1 MSSWNVSQWFSIFA
15 SVALKS
21 TVVLGAA
28 WLAAWAL
35 RGRSAALRHLVWTAA
50 AAAVLALP
58 FLSASL
64 PALRVPASG
73 ALLRFDPAVIFRV
86 TSSAAAEPPSS
97 SLLPSAT
104 ARSTVNAPRY
114 YDWRIWVM
122 VLRAAGA
129 AAAFALMLSAEFIAM
144 WRVQRAGR
152 PGPDDGLAHVL
163 ADAIRD

>member
-1 MSSWNVSQWFSIFA
+1 MSIWNVSEWFPIFV
-15 SVALKS
+15 SMALKS

-73 ALLRFDPAVIFRV
+73 ALLRFDPAVVFQVATPPLSSRLRFRPPP
-86 TSSAAAEPPSS
+86 TAA
-97 SLLPSAT
+97 
-104 ARSTVNAPRY
+104 RY
-114 YDWRIWVM
+114 MR
-122 VLRAAGA
+122 RAITTGE
-129 AAAFALMLSAEFIAM
+129 S
-144 WRVQRAGR
+144 G
-152 PGPDDGLAHVL
+152 
-163 ADAIRD
+163 

>member
-1 MSSWNVSQWFSIFA
+1 MSIWNVSEWFSIFMSA
-15 SVALKS
+15 ALKS

-73 ALLRFDPAVIFRV
+73 ALLPFDPAVVFRV
-86 TSSAAAEPPSS
+86 AGTAAAEPSS
-97 SLLPSAT
+97 PESQTRLWRRCWMFP
-104 ARSTVNAPRY
+104 PR
-114 YDWRIWVM
+114 
-122 VLRAAGA
+122 A
-129 AAAFALMLSAEFIAM
+129 
-144 WRVQRAGR
+144 
-152 PGPDDGLAHVL
+152 
-163 ADAIRD
+163 